1 MFSKVCTLAQEIHIW
16 GILVTDSGWLLG
28 GATPWDTYA
37 YKGQLSNEWG
47 IDGTILRLP
56 DQMYF
61 VWSRFSPNGLQSL
74 YIAAM
79 SNPWTL
85 GTPYLLSEP
94 TNSWERVGNPVN
106 EGPAAMYWGGK
117 TYLAYSA
124 SDCWT
129 TSYQLGLLT
138 YKGSG
143 DPLLASSWTKSG
155 PVFSS
160 ANRNLG
166 PAHNGFFLSPD
177 GTEMWQ
183 VYHATQVST
192 GACDGNRY
200 TMVQKVNWNNN
211 NTPNFG
217 VPATLSTVLQGPSGE

>member
-1 MFSKVCTLAQEIHIW
+1 MYFFVILEI
-16 GILVTDSGWLLG
+16 G
-28 GATPWDTYA
+28 GASPWDGYA
-37 YKGQLSNEWG
+37 YKGQLSTVWG
-47 IDGTILRLP
+47 IDSTILRFTS
-56 DQMYF
+56 QMYL

-74 YIAAM
+74 YIATL

-85 GTPYLLSEP
+85 GAANLLSEP
-94 TNSWERVGNPVN
+94 TNAWERVNNPVN

-117 TYLAYSA
+117 TYLTYSA

-160 ANRNLG
+160 ANGNLG
-166 PAHNGFFLSPD
+166 TAHNGYVGGPPLSQD
-177 GTEMWQ
+177 ML
-183 VYHATQVST
+183 T
-192 GACDGNRY
+192 GVGRY
-200 TMVQKVNWNNN
+200 QILYESRWDRGLECL
-211 NTPNFG
+211 PRDFG
-217 VPATLSTVLQGPSGE
+217 RRWGL